1 MVFRRLGE
9 ITMKK
14 LRYYIENNLSLPKI
28 LILAF
33 VLRLI
38 WILVIKTV
46 PTSDFKLM
54 YETGKL
60 AAEGNFAAF
69 HGLSYFNLFP
79 HDSITV
85 LYYSLFFKITNNP
98 LFLIKFMNVVYETFV
113 VYMIYVIG
121 KNIYNKNLAKL
132 GAFLIAIFPP
142 FIMYCSETMAEHM
155 AIPFFLVSVYF
166 FIKFID
172 TDSILFIFLSGI
184 FLSLGDLFRPVG
196 IIFFIAYLIYFVIKK
211 LILQRKKYLIK
222 LLAFIILVIGCAL
235 PTVILSNILVKA
247 DILQNQIWQPA
258 EPSITTV
265 LKGTNFE
272 ALGAW
277 NVEDAKVPSECHF
290 NAKLTTE
297 KSMQL
302 IKQRFESHS
311 IPEIIKFYAEKT
323 FLQWGIGDYGAYGW
337 TVLNNAGESALKA
350 PSAVVIATISY
361 IIISLY
367 YIFILVFAVK
377 GIFNLKNSKQKGKV
391 MFIYLILLGFIGFY
405 MLTERQSR
413 YSFVCSWTLILTA
426 LNGFKLKE

>member
-14 LRYYIENNLSLPKI
+14 LRYYIENNLSLTKI

-38 WILVIKTV
+38 WILAIKTV

-60 AAEGNFAAF
+60 ASEGNFAAF

-85 LYYSLFFKITNNP
+85 LYYSIFFKITGNP
-98 LFLIKFMNVVYETFV
+98 LFLIKFMNVIYETFV
-113 VYMIYVIG
+113 VFMIYIIG
-121 KNIYNKNLAKL
+121 KNIYNKNLAKI
-132 GAFLIAIFPP
+132 GALLIALFPP

-155 AIPFFLVSVYF
+155 AIPFFLISVYF
-166 FIKFID
+166 FIKYID
-172 TDSILFIFLSGI
+172 TDKILFIFISGI

-211 LILQRKKYLIK
+211 IIIQRKKYLVK
-222 LLAFIILVIGCAL
+222 LLAFIILIIGCAL
-235 PTVILSNILVKA
+235 PTVILSNILVKS

-258 EPSITTV
+258 EPSITTI

-277 NVEDAKVPSECHF
+277 NLEDAQVPSECHF
-290 NAKLTTE
+290 NSKLTTK
-297 KSMQL
+297 KSMAI

-311 IPEIIKFYAEKT
+311 VPEIAKFYAEKT

-337 TVLNNAGESALKA
+337 TVLNNAGTAALKS
-350 PSAVVIATISY
+350 PSTLIITVIAY
-361 IIISLY
+361 IIITFY
-367 YIFILVFAVK
+367 YLFILVFAIK
-377 GIFNLKNSKQKGKV
+377 GIFNLKYSKQKGKV

-405 MLTERQSR
+405 LLTERQSR

-426 LNGFKLKE
+426 LNGFRLRE